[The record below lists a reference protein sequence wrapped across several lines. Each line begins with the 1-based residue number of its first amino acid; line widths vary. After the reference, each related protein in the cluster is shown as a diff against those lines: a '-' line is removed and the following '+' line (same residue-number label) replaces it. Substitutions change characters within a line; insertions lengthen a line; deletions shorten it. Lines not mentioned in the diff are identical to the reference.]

1 MYLIHYTDAVINNCQ
16 PDNRYGFIITLN
28 LYYLFIS
35 LLFIIDQFSI
45 SLQNHYFA
53 YVGLQMYFTY
63 KRIAYKRIHPG
74 VNVANVAWHTAT
86 PNYICLCDQ
95 MKKKLYDP
103 IIHPLGQRWV
113 KIQLS
118 NFILSL
124 SLPNG
129 FVIMC
134 SFSSSYKDI
143 NLYKLLLQE
152 MEKIIYN
159 IIK

>member
-95 MKKKLYDP
+95 MKKNYMT
-103 IIHPLGQRWV
+103 
-113 KIQLS
+113 LS
-118 NFILSL
+118 SILSV
-124 SLPNG
+124 NAG
-129 FVIMC
+129 
-134 SFSSSYKDI
+134 
-143 NLYKLLLQE
+143 
-152 MEKIIYN
+152 
-159 IIK
+159 

>member
-1 MYLIHYTDAVINNCQ
+1 M
-16 PDNRYGFIITLN
+16 R
-28 LYYLFIS
+28 
-35 LLFIIDQFSI
+35 
-45 SLQNHYFA
+45 
-53 YVGLQMYFTY
+53 
-63 KRIAYKRIHPG
+63 
-74 VNVANVAWHTAT
+74 
-86 PNYICLCDQ
+86 PNE
-95 MKKKLYDP
+95 KKLYDP